1 MNRKDKMSNGLIT
14 RFLSGKRLNN
24 DEIVLLEK
32 LFSNKNYNAEISDFL
47 RNSWQQSESADV
59 ELTFEEIK
67 KRIRFSSEKSMVHK
81 LFGILSKAAAVLF
94 IPLLATALYFYFNQP
109 YSHELLTFAT
119 QKGEQTNV
127 ILPDGSEV
135 WLNVDTKLSLPVDYG
150 IKNRDLTLVGEA
162 YFEVEKN
169 EKLPFK
175 VTSGNITT
183 EALGTQFVVSAYPES
198 SAMKTSLL
206 EGSVKVTLNNRD
218 DFRILKPGQQLNLVK
233 KNSSVSIE
241 SFNKDYVLSWKNDE
255 LVFHLAP
262 FDEVITKLEK
272 WYNIDIE
279 YNPALFKA
287 ETLTVRFEKYETL
300 ENVLKVI
307 SKAND
312 FSYSNEGKYIKIMKK
327 K

>member
-1 MNRKDKMSNGLIT
+1 MNKTDKIPDGLMT
-14 RFLSGKRLNN
+14 KFLSGKRLTN
-24 DEIVLLEK
+24 DEFNLLDQ
-32 LFSNKNYNAEISDFL
+32 LFSDGKYYSEISDWL
-47 RNSWQQSESADV
+47 KIHWQQSETATVALKFD
-59 ELTFEEIK
+59 EIRK
-67 KRIRFSSEKSMVHK
+67 KIRNSSEKSGMNR
-81 LFGILSKAAAVLF
+81 LFIVLSKAAAILF
-94 IPLLATALYFYFNQP
+94 IPFLAAALYFYFNQS

-241 SFNKDYVLSWKNDE
+241 SFKKDYVLSWKNDE